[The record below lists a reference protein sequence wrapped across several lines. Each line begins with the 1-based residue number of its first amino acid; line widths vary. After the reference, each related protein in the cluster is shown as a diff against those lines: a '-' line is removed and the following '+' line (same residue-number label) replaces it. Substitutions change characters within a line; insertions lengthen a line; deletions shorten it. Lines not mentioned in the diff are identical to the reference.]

1 VTLVGYALRFILIL
15 PAIILHE
22 ISHGW
27 VANRLGDPTA
37 KNAGRLSLNPVR
49 HIDPWGTL
57 LMPALLLLMSNGS
70 FSFGYAKPVPIN
82 PRYFRDYRQGMFL
95 TGIAGPVTN
104 VVLALLAGIGVRLL
118 GPAKIAPFVLALFTG
133 SPLSLSQ
140 MSPTVIVGMVLWYFC
155 FMNLVLVFFNLIP
168 IPPLDG
174 SRVLPL
180 FLTDGGLRIYH
191 QVEQYGFVILL
202 ALLFLVPYVF
212 RVDPIGVYFSYT
224 VYPLS
229 QLFSGVTAIF

>member
-1 VTLVGYALRFILIL
+1 MSLVGYAVRFLLIL

-27 VANRLGDPTA
+27 VAWRLGDPTA
-37 KNAGRLSLNPVR
+37 KDAGRLSLNPVR

-57 LMPALLLLMSNGS
+57 LMPALLLLVSGGS

-82 PRYFRDYRQGMFL
+82 PRYFDDYRRGMFL
-95 TGIAGPVTN
+95 TGIAGPTTN
-104 VVLALLAGIGVRLL
+104 VVLALLSGLGVRLI
-118 GPAKIAPFVLALFTG
+118 GTVKISPFVLALMTG
-133 SPLSLSQ
+133 APSALSD
-140 MSPTVIVGMVLWYFC
+140 MSGPIIVGLVLWYFC

-180 FLTDGGLRIYH
+180 FLSDRGLQTYH
-191 QVEQYGFVILL
+191 QIEQYGFVILL
-202 ALLFLVPYVF
+202 AILFLVPYVF
-212 RVDPIGVYFSYT
+212 RFDPISVYFQYT
-224 VYPLS
+224 VYPLARV
-229 QLFSGVTAIF
+229 FSGIG

>member
-1 VTLVGYALRFILIL
+1 MTLVGYAVRFLLIL

-22 ISHGW
+22 VSHGW
-27 VANRLGDPTA
+27 VAYRLGDPTA
-37 KNAGRLSLNPVR
+37 KNAGRLSLNPIR

-57 LMPALLLLMSNGS
+57 LMPALLLLISGGT

-95 TGIAGPVTN
+95 TGIAGPSTN
-104 VVLALLAGIGVRLL
+104 VILALLSGLGVRLIGIGTVSPL
-118 GPAKIAPFVLALFTG
+118 LLALLSG
-133 SPLSLSQ
+133 SGITLSAIKPAAAL
-140 MSPTVIVGMVLWYFC
+140 GLVLWFFC

-180 FLTDGGLRIYH
+180 FLSDRGLQTYH
-191 QVEQYGFVILL
+191 QIEQYGFVILL
-202 ALLFLVPYVF
+202 AILFLVPYVF
-212 RVDPIGVYFSYT
+212 KVDPIGVYFNYT
-224 VYPLS
+224 VYPLARV
-229 QLFSGVTAIF
+229 FTGIG

>member
-1 VTLVGYALRFILIL
+1 VSLVGYALRFILIL

-27 VANRLGDPTA
+27 VADRLGDPTA
-37 KNAGRLSLNPVR
+37 KDAGRLSLNPVR

-57 LMPALLLLMSNGS
+57 LMPALLLLISGGS
-70 FSFGYAKPVPIN
+70 FAFGYAKPVPID

-95 TGIAGPVTN
+95 TGIAGPTTN
-104 VVLALLAGIGVRLL
+104 IVLALVSGIGVRLL
-118 GPAKIAPFVLALFTG
+118 GPAKLAPFVMTLLTGGRFTLSGMSG
-133 SPLSLSQ
+133 SVMLGLL
-140 MSPTVIVGMVLWYFC
+140 LWYFC

-180 FLTDGGLRIYH
+180 FLTDGGLRVYH

-202 ALLFLVPYVF
+202 AILFLVPYVLQF
-212 RVDPIGVYFSYT
+212 DPIGAYFQYT
-224 VYPLS
+224 VYPLTRV
-229 QLFSGVTAIF
+229 FTGIG

>member
-1 VTLVGYALRFILIL
+1 VSLVGYAVRFILIL

-27 VANRLGDPTA
+27 VAYRLGDPTA

-57 LMPALLLLMSNGS
+57 LMPALLLLVSGGT

-95 TGIAGPVTN
+95 TGFAGPATN
-104 VVLALLAGIGVRLL
+104 VLLALVAGVGVRLVGI
-118 GPAKIAPFVLALFTG
+118 GPVSPFVGVLFSG
-133 SPLSLSQ
+133 APLSLSA
-140 MSPTVIVGMVLWYFC
+140 MSGPVIIGLVLWYFC

-180 FLTDGGLRIYH
+180 FLSDRGLRTYH
-191 QVEQYGFVILL
+191 QIEQYGFVILL
-202 ALLFLVPYVF
+202 AVLFLVPYVL
-212 RVDPIGVYFSYT
+212 RIDPIGVYFQYT
-224 VYPLS
+224 VYPLTR
-229 QLFSGVTAIF
+229 LFTGIG